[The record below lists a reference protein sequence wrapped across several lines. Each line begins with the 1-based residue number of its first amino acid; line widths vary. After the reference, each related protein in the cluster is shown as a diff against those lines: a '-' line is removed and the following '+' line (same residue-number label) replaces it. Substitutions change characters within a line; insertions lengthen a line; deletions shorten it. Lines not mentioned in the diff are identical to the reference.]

1 MIRNYATKIQKK
13 TNNTSLFKYFSYLCT
28 NYSNMD
34 NYQILFAP
42 TSGTFTERLSQ
53 LHSNIESFLS
63 DEKQAGRHLQ
73 YTKVFLSDAANQEQE
88 LMQSALM
95 RDQLQ
100 QAAVTIIQQPPVGGA
115 KIALL
120 VKTSNEADEFL
131 FHAIRLTDEEAAHQ
145 SSYVQTI
152 MLFDKYIEATRK
164 LGIELKTHCVRTWL
178 YVRDIDANYSGVVR
192 ARNDIFRQ
200 HGLTIDTHFI
210 ASTGIG
216 GRTGARNVF
225 VAMDFLTYPSIKE
238 EQKTYLQALDHLNP
252 THEYGVAFERA
263 TRLSFPSGKQQLLIS
278 GTASI
283 DHHGEVVH
291 VGDVKMQTRRLLEN
305 IGALLHNG
313 GATMQDV
320 KYFVVYLRDL
330 ADAHDVETILNELHP
345 DKPHILT
352 LAEVCRPKWLV
363 EMECIAERYE

>member
-1 MIRNYATKIQKK
+1 
-13 TNNTSLFKYFSYLCT
+13 
-28 NYSNMD
+28 MD
-34 NYQILFAP
+34 NYSIFSAP
-42 TSGTFTERLSQ
+42 TTGTFSERLEQ
-53 LHSNIESFLS
+53 LHTDISDFLHT
-63 DEKQAGRHLQ
+63 EKQECRYLQ
-73 YTKVFLSDAANQEQE
+73 YVKVFLSDAANQESE
-88 LMQSALM
+88 LMQSTLM
-95 RDQLQ
+95 GDLLRNTPFT
-100 QAAVTIIQQPPVGGA
+100 VIQQPPVNGA

-120 VKTSNEADEFL
+120 IKTSDEENQSL

-152 MLFDKYIEATRK
+152 MLFDKYLEATRQ

-178 YVRDIDANYSGVVR
+178 YVRDIDANYAGVVR

-216 GRTGARNVF
+216 GRTGERNVL
-225 VAMDFLTYPSIKE
+225 VAMDFLTYPNVKE
-238 EQKTYLQALDHLNP
+238 EQKTYLKALDHLNP

-263 TRLSFPSGKQQLLIS
+263 TRLDFASGKQQFLVS

-283 DHHGEVVH
+283 DHRGEVVF

-305 IGALLHNG
+305 IGALLMNG
-313 GATMQDV
+313 GATMGNV
-320 KYFVVYLRDL
+320 KYFIVYLRDL
-330 ADAHDVETILNELHP
+330 ADAHDVESILDELYP
-345 DKPHILT
+345 DIPHIIT

-363 EMECIAERYE
+363 EMECIAEKY